1 MKAEL
6 RQEIIEAVRVAMG
19 DAHKEWVKGDEMCAR
34 FQMFSPE
41 WLKRYGHSLPRTKAL
56 VMDEQGVWHEN
67 KEWTYP
73 VHEIIKLIETGEIKN
88 LRCMT
93 MRKTGMRVAMM

>member
-19 DAHKEWVKGDEMCAR
+19 NTQKEWVNGKELCAR

-41 WLKRYGHSLPRTKAL
+41 WLKRYGHSLPRTRAS
-56 VMDEQGVWHEN
+56 VMDEQGMVHVTGWA
-67 KEWTYP
+67 YP
-73 VHEIIKLIETGEIKN
+73 VHEIVKLIETGEIKN
-88 LRCMT
+88 LRCMAVRNT
-93 MRKTGMRVAMM
+93 AVARMAI

>member
-19 DAHKEWVKGDEMCAR
+19 DAQKEWVNGKELCNR

-41 WLKRYGHSLPRTKAL
+41 WLKRYGHSLPRTRAS
-56 VMDEQGVWHEN
+56 VMDEQGRVHATGWA
-67 KEWTYP
+67 YP
-73 VHEIIKLIETGEIKN
+73 VHEIVKLIETGEIKN
-88 LRCMT
+88 LRCMAVRNT
-93 MRKTGMRVAMM
+93 AVARMVI